1 MKYPECSLYNGPFYN
16 SLCMF
21 VKCFVVY
28 MYTVNPLLSAPPPPP
43 RVKPPPPPPSVLNPP
58 PPPH

>member
-28 MYTVNPLLSAPPPPP
+28 MYTVNPLLSAPPI
-43 RVKPPPPPPSVLNPP
+43 SVLNPP
-58 PPPH
+58 LLLISLH

>member
-16 SLCMF
+16 SLYMF
-21 VKCFVVY
+21 VNCFVLY
-28 MYTVNPLLSAPPPPP
+28 LYTVNQLLSAPPPPP
-43 RVKPPPPPPSVLNPP
+43 VLNPP

>member
-1 MKYPECSLYNGPFYN
+1 MKYPECSLCNGPFYS
-16 SLCMF
+16 SLCVF
-21 VKCFVVY
+21 GKGFVVY

-43 RVKPPPPPPSVLNPP
+43 ISVLNPP